1 MRDFIIDVSY
11 INTNIYMKETLNVY
25 KISYIFLLVN
35 KMWFNSK
42 NAFIYTLID
51 LWYILKILNFSEK
64 ALFIITIKKSYFT
77 SDVCCLTDSYRR
89 VTLGVG
95 RDNTLDNM
103 EEILGKISSNILNST
118 SKTMVSIYLF
128 I

>member
-1 MRDFIIDVSY
+1 MFTKSATFSY
-11 INTNIYMKETLNVY
+11 
-25 KISYIFLLVN
+25 LLI
-35 KMWFNSK
+35 KYGFNSN

-51 LWYILKILNFSEK
+51 LWYILKILNFADK
-64 ALFIITIKKSYFT
+64 ALFVITIKKSYFT
-77 SDVCCLTDSYRR
+77 SDVCCLTDGYRR
-89 VTLGVG
+89 VTLEVAK
-95 RDNTLDNM
+95 DDTLDKM